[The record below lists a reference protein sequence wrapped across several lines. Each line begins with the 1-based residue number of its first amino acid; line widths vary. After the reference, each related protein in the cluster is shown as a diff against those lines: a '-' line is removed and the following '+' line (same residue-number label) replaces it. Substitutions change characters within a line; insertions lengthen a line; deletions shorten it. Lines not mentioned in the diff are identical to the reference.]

1 MGVAEGI
8 REESAE
14 AAGTALGGGYALGQ
28 ALFLAVGEYL
38 DGVLVFGT
46 VVVEVLVPLQGQ
58 DAVLDGDFGEGDH
71 GDGTYGQLHVFQR
84 DSAILYPIEVDEG
97 VADGHGVLR
106 GVVAHADLEGREQ
119 FGRQGDHVAELAA
132 VGLLGLG
139 AGVGDGARL
148 GAHKPL
154 VVTAVADDGADGAG
168 KAAEDAL
175 MEFCHDGMCLIF
187 IQLRVSTLTDVL
199 LKPYLAS
206 MCMDNGRVGEILF
219 MN

>member
-1 MGVAEGI
+1 MGVAEGVG
-8 REESAE
+8 EEGAE

-28 ALFLAVGEYL
+28 AHFFVIGIDADQVF
-38 DGVLVFGT
+38 VFGA
-46 VVVEVLVPLQGQ
+46 VVVEVLVPAEGQ
-58 DAVLDGDFGEGDH
+58 DAVLDGDFGEGYH
-71 GDGTYGQLHVFQR
+71 GDGTYGQSHVFQR

-97 VADGHGVLR
+97 VAGGHGMLR
-106 GVVAHADLEGREQ
+106 GVVAHADLESREEL
-119 FGRQGDHVAELAA
+119 GRQGDHVAELAA

-139 AGVGDGARL
+139 AGVGDEARL

-175 MEFCHDGMCLIF
+175 LEFCHDGMCLVF

-206 MCMDNGRVGEILF
+206 MCMDNGRSGEILCL
-219 MN
+219 N